1 MQYYF
6 ADMKKIYIFATATK
20 LIIELSLVWE
30 EGFQSH
36 IIIKYYR
43 AAVFSILKGTRIL

>member
-1 MQYYF
+1 MGLHTFIGQYQ
-6 ADMKKIYIFATATK
+6 